1 MKRATAIIFCAA
13 VLASACGTME
23 EKYQR
28 DMDPVR
34 IDHVDFLA
42 DLTTEF
48 FLRTGRLP
56 LSDRLQDKRIV
67 VFVTHRPISRAVLEQ
82 AARQPIVLM
91 TTTDL
96 KVDLENGLGRPI
108 DLPSD
113 PQDRPSY
120 GPNFYI
126 YDVNSSRAC
135 VAGHLFFDAPGAH
148 LVEGNPRGPGSLNKY
163 YKYERCIR
171 SKAA

>member
-1 MKRATAIIFCAA
+1 MKQVPALICAA

-56 LSDRLQDKRIV
+56 LADRLHGKRIV
-67 VFVTHRPISRAVLEQ
+67 VFVTHRPLSPAVLEQ
-82 AARQPIVLM
+82 AARLPTVLM

-96 KVDLENGLGRPI
+96 RVELEDGLGRPI

-113 PQDRPSY
+113 PQNYASY

-126 YDVNSSRAC
+126 YDVNAARAC
-135 VAGHLFFDAPGAH
+135 VAGHLFSEAPGAQ
-148 LVEGNPRGPGSLNKY
+148 LVEGKALGTGSRSKY